1 MNIVIPTLMISPVE
15 GLYYTLDTLTKSF
28 LTTGIIIID
37 NSQYGLFSKWSRL
50 TGVRFHQHPKVRVIE
65 NYSNKYVNPS
75 WNQGLAECFG
85 DNTIVMNDD
94 VFVCGEVIEQ
104 VSRVMDDNALCS
116 VDTVQAFSQEE
127 YVEQYNAKGYGT
139 LSVSDRFPQK
149 NNNKC
154 GWFFCINNDIWK
166 DIPEEL
172 KYFYGDDL
180 IFDRAR
186 ALGYTPKCITSCSI
200 GHMGSQT
207 VNKKPDIQEILKQE
221 FKTYNRVKQEYI
233 KL

>member
-1 MNIVIPTLMISPVE
+1 MITPTE
-15 GLYYTLDTLTKSF
+15 ALYYSLDTLTKSH

-37 NSQYGLFSKWSRL
+37 NSEHGLFSKWSRV
-50 TGVRFHQHPKVRVIE
+50 TGIRIHEHPKMRVIE
-65 NYSNKYVNPS
+65 NSANKYVNPS
-75 WNQGLAECFG
+75 WNQGMAECSG
-85 DNTIVMNDD
+85 DNTIIMNDD
-94 VFVCGEVIEQ
+94 VFVYGDVIEQ
-104 VSRVMDDNALCS
+104 VSRVMEDNVLCS
-116 VDTVQAFSQEE
+116 VDTVQAHNQK
-127 YVEQYNAKGYGT
+127 QYQSGRNAHGYGT

-154 GWFFCINNDIWK
+154 GWFFCVRNDIWR

-186 ALGYTPKCITSCSI
+186 ALGNTPKCITSCSI

-207 VNKKPDIQEILKQE
+207 VNKNPQIQNILKKE
-221 FKTYNRVKQEYI
+221 FTVYNRVKKGYI
-233 KL
+233 EP